1 MARVVLFSPTPPDLS
16 AFGVRGLQASLK
28 AAGHETRLVLFPGS
42 IGLSQEDGSYVYR
55 YADTVIDQ
63 AMELAAP
70 MISRMAPDRA
80 AVLASIGM
88 IRR

>member
-1 MARVVLFSPTPPDLS
+1 MCVRSAEKPEVVS
-16 AFGVRGLQASLK
+16 
-28 AAGHETRLVLFPGS
+28 
-42 IGLSQEDGSYVYR
+42 
-55 YADTVIDQ
+55 DQ